1 MIRVSVTSTAVREQ
15 SGNAKATGK
24 PYHLSFQTVW
34 MWLCDRDGKA
44 DPHPTKV
51 EIILPRDK
59 SDGAAVF
66 YPEGEYQLAP
76 SSIYVDSRGNV
87 AVAPRLVPLRAPA
100 KSAA

>member
-1 MIRVSVTSTAVREQ
+1 MIRVSITSTAVREQ
-15 SGNAKATGK
+15 SGTSKVNGK
-24 PYHLSFQTVW
+24 PYHMAFQTAW
-34 MWLCDRDGKA
+34 FWLTDRDGKP

-51 EIILPRDK
+51 EIILPKDK

-66 YPEGEYQLAP
+66 YAEGEYQLAP